1 MVSTDMHTIWNFMNM
16 LTWEKIKRPLVFNMY
31 LKPFLGAFHLNNPQ
45 MPKKGSTPVIP
56 KPFTVS
62 EREDAL
68 VNHGSTYMLTL
79 SQPNNESSE
88 SHAFSGL
95 SFAVIEM

>member
-1 MVSTDMHTIWNFMNM
+1 MF
-16 LTWEKIKRPLVFNMY
+16 TWEKIKRPLIFNMY
-31 LKPFLGAFHLNNPQ
+31 LKPFIGAFKVNNPQ
-45 MPKKGSTPVIP
+45 IPRKESTPVIP

-68 VNHGSTYMLTL
+68 VNHGSTYILIL
-79 SQPNNESSE
+79 SHPNNESSE

-95 SFAVIEM
+95 SFAVI